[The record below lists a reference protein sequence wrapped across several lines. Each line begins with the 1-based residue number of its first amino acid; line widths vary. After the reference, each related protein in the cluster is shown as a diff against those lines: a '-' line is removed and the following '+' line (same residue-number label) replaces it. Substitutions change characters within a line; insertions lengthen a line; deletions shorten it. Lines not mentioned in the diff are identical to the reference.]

1 MYERCCW
8 ALRREMNSG
17 VWVLCLTGAAL
28 GATLGAA
35 LDVALD
41 VAQEAYILE
50 PPLRLELF
58 GHRGRGGRISE
69 LCKEI
74 YPPWVFV
81 DETVDLPVVEIIAVE
96 AGKTDGAV
104 EVFSIVSAQDALA
117 ILRVVADRSAL
128 DTLVE
133 TAPDRNIH
141 IEPVRATDKAFRTV
155 VAHSVVPLPPR
166 ILS

>member
-1 MYERCCW
+1 M
-8 ALRREMNSG
+8 
-17 VWVLCLTGAAL
+17 LCLTGAAL
-28 GATLGAA
+28 GATLDVAQGVALDAA
-35 LDVALD
+35 QEATLDVALD

-96 AGKTDGAV
+96 AGKTDSTV
-104 EVFSIVSAQDALA
+104 EVFGVVSAQDALA
-117 ILRVVADRSAL
+117 ILRVIADRSAL
-128 DTLVE
+128 DALVK

-141 IEPVRATDKAFRTV
+141 IEPVRATDKTFRTV
-155 VAHSVVPLPPR
+155 VAHSVAPLPPR